1 MTIRKFKIGN
11 EVIFYNEEKGYEQIG
26 TVEKIYTNREYG
38 IRVYQKHDIY
48 GDLCIGHENDMKICF
63 L

>member
-1 MTIRKFKIGN
+1 MNEFKCGD
-11 EVIFYNEEKGYEQIG
+11 EVLFTNEEEGYQQIG

-38 IRVYQKHDIY
+38 IRVYQKNDVY
-48 GDLCIGHENDMKICF
+48 GDLVVGHENTMRICF